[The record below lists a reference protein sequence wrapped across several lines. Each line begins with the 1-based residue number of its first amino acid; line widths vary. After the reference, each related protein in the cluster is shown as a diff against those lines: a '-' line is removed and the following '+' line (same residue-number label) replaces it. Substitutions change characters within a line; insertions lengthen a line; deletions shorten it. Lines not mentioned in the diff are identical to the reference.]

1 MAKTEKITPSIH
13 VGYMIS
19 EILMKKYDPQR
30 WWVVWY
36 NTKNM
41 SSAGMKDFASF
52 EEASEWNENNSPIG
66 ANIHGGGPF
75 DRSTIIYSGE

>member
-1 MAKTEKITPSIH
+1 MGQPETITITPRIH

-19 EILMKKYDPQR
+19 EILMKRHGPNK

-36 NTKNM
+36 HTQTLD
-41 SSAGMKDFASF
+41 SGGMKSF
-52 EEASEWNENNSPIG
+52 DTFEDALKWDLNHPPGKTGYGNEY
-66 ANIHGGGPF
+66 